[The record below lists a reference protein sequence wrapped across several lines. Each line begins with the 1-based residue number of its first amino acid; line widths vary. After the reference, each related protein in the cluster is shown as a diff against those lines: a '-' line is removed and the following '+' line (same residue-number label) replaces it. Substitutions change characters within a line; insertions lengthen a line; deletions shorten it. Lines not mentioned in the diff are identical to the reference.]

1 MVDLRHQV
9 IHIYKELLHFGR
21 AYPLGYRY
29 FQTRLHRAFTSQK
42 DLVNESDIKKGIARA
57 EYVKKELAEECAC
70 MEDQHIEE
78 KRWGWGD
85 DLPGLTD
92 DYVGCGPMKDSD
104 TKLRYS
110 VSPTHCWLK
119 EPWVG
124 L

>member
-57 EYVKKELAEECAC
+57 EYVKKERSDNVIIALERRTGPTITKPMCAAARSIMDNPNAAC
-70 MEDQHIEE
+70 NCSGRIHFQTMAS
-78 KRWGWGD
+78 W
-85 DLPGLTD
+85 
-92 DYVGCGPMKDSD
+92 
-104 TKLRYS
+104 LR
-110 VSPTHCWLK
+110 
-119 EPWVG
+119 G
-124 L
+124 M